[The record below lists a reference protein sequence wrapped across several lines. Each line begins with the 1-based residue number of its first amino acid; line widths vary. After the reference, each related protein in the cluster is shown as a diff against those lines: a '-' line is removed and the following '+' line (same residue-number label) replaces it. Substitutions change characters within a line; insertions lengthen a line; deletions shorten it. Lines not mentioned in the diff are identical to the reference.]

1 MNAIINQIKTAL
13 EILLIFSPMLLI
25 FALCASVMVTP
36 QKIEKAQAEKALECL
51 KLENPTDKQY
61 KSCAILLSN
70 LK

>member
-1 MNAIINQIKTAL
+1 MKAIINQIKSAL

-25 FALCASVMVTP
+25 FALCLSTMVTP
-36 QKIEKAQAEKALECL
+36 QKLQKYKAEAALECL
-51 KLENPTDKQY
+51 KLENPTSKQY